1 MLKVTSLT
9 HTIILQFAIILAPI
23 TFVLLYQTLSDVRQ
37 ASSVKFELGG
47 VVRAHRA
54 RDSYKVFL
62 NGVAD
67 AVDTGSLSNRARQ
80 ALEHTKDSLSDLQS
94 WDRSFQSEA
103 ILEPINTLLNTT
115 RRNQPLQELLSLQA
129 VAIKAN
135 GLLTALANTYEI
147 REHKNTEGII
157 QAANRQVW
165 IVLIATCITLA
176 SALAFVVQL
185 INGLTEPLNRA
196 VTLAENIAAG
206 DFRAEKSIDTH
217 RDIGGLLA
225 SLAAM
230 RGGLRQA
237 FLNLEKNEA
246 RLANAQRIASVG
258 DWEMDIVSGSLTRSD
273 EVYSIVG
280 SKRGELTESSAIP
293 LKIVH
298 PDDKQMVE
306 ESLHAAQHRGEGFGI
321 DFRIVLANGDTRVV
335 HAQAEVAHDDAGK
348 PIRISGTIQDIS
360 ERKKAEEQIQ
370 HLALHDGLTGLPN
383 RLLFEEQVDKAL
395 AAAQRLDQKLATL
408 FFDLDRFKN
417 INDSLGHH
425 VGDAL
430 LKEVAKRVTHC
441 LRKSDYMVRGAMETS
456 DNTMARMGGDEFTVL
471 LPNLSHAED
480 AARVARRIM
489 EALAIPF
496 QIGGGEVFVSASIGI
511 ALYPID
517 GSDVATL
524 IKNSDAAMYHAKN
537 EGRNNYQFFTES
549 MNKEAAAK
557 LSLENDLRKAVSEEQ
572 LVLYYQPQID
582 IATRNIFGVEALI
595 RWRHPQRGLVPPVE
609 FIPLAEERG
618 LIVAISEW
626 VLRTACAQAQAWHQ
640 SGLRKITVAVNMASP
655 SFKQENLLQ
664 VVTDALEGSGLEAK
678 YLELEVTE
686 SIMVHDM
693 KTVLPTLKALK
704 DIGIHLSIDDF
715 GTGYSSLSYLQHFPI
730 DALKIDQTFV
740 SDIDEN
746 RGSAI
751 VQAIIAMSASLNLTV
766 IAEGVETESQAK
778 FLLENGCHKMQ
789 GYLFSRPLP
798 VDEMTRLLQQ
808 QNT

>member
-94 WDRSFQSEA
+94 WDRSFQSEP

-165 IVLIATCITLA
+165 IVLIATCITLV

-293 LKIVH
+293 LRIVH

-395 AAAQRLDQKLATL
+395 AVAQRLDQKLATL

-740 SDIDEN
+740 SDINEN

-751 VQAIIAMSASLNLTV
+751 VRAIIAMSASLNLTV

>member
-129 VAIKAN
+129 VAINAN

-165 IVLIATCITLA
+165 IVVIATCITLA
-176 SALAFVVQL
+176 SAFAFVVQL

>member
-37 ASSVKFELGG
+37 ADSVKFELGG

-664 VVTDALEGSGLEAK
+664 VVTDALVGSGLEAK

-751 VQAIIAMSASLNLTV
+751 VRAIIAMSASLNLTV

>member
-94 WDRSFQSEA
+94 WDRAFQSEP

-115 RRNQPLQELLSLQA
+115 RRNQSLQELLPLQA

-147 REHKNTEGII
+147 REHKNIEGII
-157 QAANRQVW
+157 QAVNRQVW

-273 EVYSIVG
+273 EVYRIVG

-293 LKIVH
+293 LKLVH
-298 PDDKQMVE
+298 PDDQQMVE

-321 DFRIVLANGDTRVV
+321 DFGIVLANGDTRVV

-496 QIGGGEVFVSASIGI
+496 QVGGGEVFVSASIGI

-751 VQAIIAMSASLNLTV
+751 VRAIIAMSASLNLTV

>member
-1 MLKVTSLT
+1 
-9 HTIILQFAIILAPI
+9 
-23 TFVLLYQTLSDVRQ
+23 
-37 ASSVKFELGG
+37 
-47 VVRAHRA
+47 
-54 RDSYKVFL
+54 
-62 NGVAD
+62 
-67 AVDTGSLSNRARQ
+67 
-80 ALEHTKDSLSDLQS
+80 
-94 WDRSFQSEA
+94 
-103 ILEPINTLLNTT
+103 
-115 RRNQPLQELLSLQA
+115 
-129 VAIKAN
+129 
-135 GLLTALANTYEI
+135 
-147 REHKNTEGII
+147 
-157 QAANRQVW
+157 
-165 IVLIATCITLA
+165 
-176 SALAFVVQL
+176 
-185 INGLTEPLNRA
+185 
-196 VTLAENIAAG
+196 
-206 DFRAEKSIDTH
+206 
-217 RDIGGLLA
+217 
-225 SLAAM
+225 
-230 RGGLRQA
+230 
-237 FLNLEKNEA
+237 
-246 RLANAQRIASVG
+246 
-258 DWEMDIVSGSLTRSD
+258 
-273 EVYSIVG
+273 
-280 SKRGELTESSAIP
+280 
-293 LKIVH
+293 
-298 PDDKQMVE
+298 
-306 ESLHAAQHRGEGFGI
+306 
-321 DFRIVLANGDTRVV
+321 
-335 HAQAEVAHDDAGK
+335 
-348 PIRISGTIQDIS
+348 
-360 ERKKAEEQIQ
+360 
-370 HLALHDGLTGLPN
+370 
-383 RLLFEEQVDKAL
+383 
-395 AAAQRLDQKLATL
+395 
-408 FFDLDRFKN
+408 
-417 INDSLGHH
+417 
-425 VGDAL
+425 
-430 LKEVAKRVTHC
+430 
-441 LRKSDYMVRGAMETS
+441 
-456 DNTMARMGGDEFTVL
+456 MARMGGDEFTVL

>member
-94 WDRSFQSEA
+94 WDRSFQSEP

-115 RRNQPLQELLSLQA
+115 RRNQSLQELLPLQA

-147 REHKNTEGII
+147 REHKNIEGII
-157 QAANRQVW
+157 QAVNRQVW

>member
-94 WDRSFQSEA
+94 WDRSFQSEP

-176 SALAFVVQL
+176 SAFAFVVQL

>member
-94 WDRSFQSEA
+94 WDRAFQSEP

-115 RRNQPLQELLSLQA
+115 RRNQSLQELLPLQA

-273 EVYSIVG
+273 EVYRIVG

-321 DFRIVLANGDTRVV
+321 DFGIVLANGDTRVV

-395 AAAQRLDQKLATL
+395 AVAQRLDQKLATL

-751 VQAIIAMSASLNLTV
+751 VRAIIAMSASLNLTV

>member
-94 WDRSFQSEA
+94 WDRAFQSEP

-115 RRNQPLQELLSLQA
+115 RRNQSLQELLPLQA

-147 REHKNTEGII
+147 REHKNIEGII
-157 QAANRQVW
+157 QAVNRQVW

-273 EVYSIVG
+273 EVYRIVG

-293 LKIVH
+293 LKLVH

-321 DFRIVLANGDTRVV
+321 DFGIVLANGDTRVV

-348 PIRISGTIQDIS
+348 PIKISGTIQDIS

-496 QIGGGEVFVSASIGI
+496 QVGGGEVFVSASIGI

-582 IATRNIFGVEALI
+582 IATRDIFGVEALI

-751 VQAIIAMSASLNLTV
+751 VRAIIAMSASLNLTV

>member
-94 WDRSFQSEA
+94 WDRSFQSEP

-129 VAIKAN
+129 VAINAN
-135 GLLTALANTYEI
+135 GLLTALANTYEV

-165 IVLIATCITLA
+165 IVVIATCITLA

-293 LKIVH
+293 LRIVH

>member
-94 WDRSFQSEA
+94 WDRSFQSEP

-157 QAANRQVW
+157 LAANRQVW

-293 LKIVH
+293 LRIVH

-496 QIGGGEVFVSASIGI
+496 QVGGGEVFVSASIGI

-751 VQAIIAMSASLNLTV
+751 VRAIIAMSASLNLTV

>member
-147 REHKNTEGII
+147 REHKNIEGII
-157 QAANRQVW
+157 QAVNRQVW

>member
-129 VAIKAN
+129 VAINAN

-165 IVLIATCITLA
+165 IVVIATCITLA
-176 SALAFVVQL
+176 SAFAFVVQL

-715 GTGYSSLSYLQHFPI
+715 GTGYS
-730 DALKIDQTFV
+730 
-740 SDIDEN
+740 
-746 RGSAI
+746 
-751 VQAIIAMSASLNLTV
+751 
-766 IAEGVETESQAK
+766 
-778 FLLENGCHKMQ
+778 
-789 GYLFSRPLP
+789 
-798 VDEMTRLLQQ
+798 
-808 QNT
+808 

>member
-80 ALEHTKDSLSDLQS
+80 ALEHTKDSLLDLQS
-94 WDRSFQSEA
+94 WDRSFQSEP

-115 RRNQPLQELLSLQA
+115 RRNQSLQELLPLQA

-135 GLLTALANTYEI
+135 GLLAALANTYEI

-165 IVLIATCITLA
+165 IVVIATCITLA
-176 SALAFVVQL
+176 SAFAFVVQL

-293 LKIVH
+293 LRIVH

>member
-23 TFVLLYQTLSDVRQ
+23 TSVLLYQTLSDVRQ

-80 ALEHTKDSLSDLQS
+80 ALEHTKDSLLDLQS
-94 WDRSFQSEA
+94 WDRSFQPEP

-115 RRNQPLQELLSLQA
+115 RRNQSLQELLPLQA

-147 REHKNTEGII
+147 RDHKNIEGII
-157 QAANRQVW
+157 QVANQQVW
-165 IVLIATCITLA
+165 VVLIATCITLA

-196 VTLAENIAAG
+196 VMLAENIAAG
-206 DFRAEKSIDTH
+206 DFRAEKSIDNH

-273 EVYSIVG
+273 EIYPIVG

-496 QIGGGEVFVSASIGI
+496 QVSGSEVFVSASIGI

-715 GTGYSSLSYLQHFPI
+715 GTGYSSLSYLQYFPI

-751 VQAIIAMSASLNLTV
+751 VRAIIAMSASLNLTV
-766 IAEGVETESQAK
+766 IAEGVETERQAK

-789 GYLFSRPLP
+789 GYLFSGPLP